1 MLLTARADPFFPAK
15 VFVQQKGSTTMG
27 KFYSDTLEEGIKLI
41 YFQSN
46 PSRYSEG
53 VKQLEKA
60 VEDGEPD
67 AYYFLARCYAWED
80 GDVPEDEL
88 KARQLSREGISKG
101 SDLCVLGADRMN
113 ALQGDVRAAMQR
125 PLRESFEAVLKV
137 AEAGEPMAQYAIG
150 LFYFWGDM
158 LADIQKPSTSQ
169 DAAKLE
175 KENAA
180 EALKWFRASAEQG
193 CIPAF
198 RNAFNSVRNGVNG
211 VKKDI
216 QEALKYAEGI
226 KTCDISDYYAEIALE
241 YEALG
246 QFPDAIRWY
255 QKGVERGDPVCC
267 NNLGMIYL
275 NGWGGTRID
284 RDEAFRLFLSSS
296 VSFRVGLYNLGRCYC
311 YGWGVP
317 EDKDEA
323 FKHFTTSAEMGY
335 REAQKDLAWFYYE
348 GYGTNVDYARCVEL
362 ANKSANQGCGKAK
375 TLLGKCHF
383 YGKGVMQNYDAAR
396 RMFLAAAEETNDGE
410 AYYYLGQMYDHGL
423 GVESKIPTA
432 VMYYQKAAAN
442 KYEDANKELLGF
454 RKTIFGRWKRR
465 KKR

>member
-1 MLLTARADPFFPAK
+1 
-15 VFVQQKGSTTMG
+15 MG
-27 KFYSDTLEEGIKLI
+27 KFYSDTLEEAIKLI

-46 PSRYSEG
+46 PARYPEG
-53 VKQLEKA
+53 VKLLEKA
-60 VEDGEPD
+60 VADGEAD

-88 KARQLSREGISKG
+88 KARQLSRDGIAKG

-113 ALQGDVRAAMQR
+113 ALQGDVRAAMKK
-125 PLRESFEAVLKV
+125 PLRESFDAVLKK
-137 AEAGEPMAQYAIG
+137 AEEGEPMAQYAVG

-158 LADIQKPSTSQ
+158 LVDIQQPATPQ

-198 RNAFNSVRNGVNG
+198 KNAFNSVRNGVNG

-216 QEALKYAEGI
+216 SEALKYAEGI
-226 KTCDISDYYAEIALE
+226 RNCDISGFYSEIALE
-241 YEALG
+241 YESIK
-246 QFPDAIRWY
+246 QFPDAVRWY
-255 QKGVERGDPVCC
+255 QKGVEINEPVCC

-275 NGWGGTRID
+275 NGWGGIRAD
-284 RDEAFRLFLSSS
+284 KDQAFLLFKRSSTS
-296 VSFRVGLYNLGRCYC
+296 YRVGLYNLARCY
-311 YGWGVP
+311 YNGWGVP
-317 EDKDEA
+317 EDKEEA
-323 FKHFTTSAEMGY
+323 FKHFSTSAEMGY
-335 REAQKDLAWFYYE
+335 REAQRALAQCYYE
-348 GYGTNVDYARCVEL
+348 GAGTYVNFERCIDW

-383 YGKGVMQNYDAAR
+383 YGNGMPQDYESAR
-396 RMFLAAAEETNDGE
+396 RLFSIAAQESDDGE
-410 AYYYLGQMYDHGL
+410 AYHFLGLIYDQGL
-423 GVESKIPTA
+423 GVEVKLPVA
-432 VMYYQKAAAN
+432 VTYYQKALAN
-442 KYEDANKELLGF
+442 GYADASKDLAGF

-465 KKR
+465 KRK